1 MIHYNITCPVCG
13 AQKFKSYKKNYLK
26 CEYCD
31 SIISNENTSN
41 SKSIGDIYIEN
52 LSSIVEIST
61 ITKDGEEVC
70 GTGIIMSKDG
80 LILTCYHI
88 FEDIDPNSSILIQN
102 LKYNISGFAN
112 IVRYDEAKDLALL
125 KMDNVHFHNC
135 MKFSN
140 TKYRITDKIYVIG
153 NSKGEGL
160 YVIDGIIS
168 DVDKVIDNV
177 EYIVIS
183 APVTNGYSGAPVI
196 SNNGSLIGMVIAGRN
211 NAISMN
217 YALPLNTLLKFL
229 KTN

>member
-80 LILTCYHI
+80 LILTCHHI
-88 FEDIDPNSSILIQN
+88 FEEIDPESSILIQN
-102 LKYNISGFAN
+102 SKYNISGFARIIKYN
-112 IVRYDEAKDLALL
+112 ETKDISLL
-125 KMDNVHFHNC
+125 KAENIHFQTF
-135 MKFSN
+135 MKFTN
-140 TKYRITDKIYVIG
+140 TKYRTTDKIYVIG

-168 DVDKVIDNV
+168 DVNRVIDNV

-196 SNNGSLIGMVIAGRN
+196 STNGNIIGMVVAGRN
-211 NAISMN
+211 NAVSMN
-217 YALPLNTLLKFL
+217 YALPLSTLMKFL
-229 KTN
+229 KNT